1 MGHTVP
7 VEYLLLLLRADAVV
21 FVHKVKERTLGLF
34 EGRICARFEVAQI
47 REDAL
52 FEFLR
57 VLDWSPKRLEPEGQ
71 ASYDVSTRNVK

>member
-7 VEYLLLLLRADAVV
+7 VEHFLLFLCADTVV
-21 FVHKVKERTLGLF
+21 FVHKVKKSTLGLF
-34 EGRICARFEVAQI
+34 ERRICARFEIAQI

-57 VLDWSPKRLEPEGQ
+57 VLDRSPKRLEPE
-71 ASYDVSTRNVK
+71 